1 MSQIPLDC
9 SMYFDRDCD
18 DYPVFLLELTHPDY
32 EGLLRLCSS
41 KVQRIGEWED
51 GTPQYGVMSTLGGTE
66 LNTYV
71 FVPMALTPPSQE
83 EDGAPTASLTVFR
96 TNELTVLLR
105 TFRTRIFVRMYQ
117 VSAKEPN
124 LVRADYPGFS
134 LSHVEIG
141 GATVDGTMGI
151 DMQETEPFPGPSY
164 SKKYFPGVHS

>member
-1 MSQIPLDC
+1 
-9 SMYFDRDCD
+9 MYFDRDCD
-18 DYPVFLLELTHPDY
+18 DYPIFLLELTHPEY
-32 EGLLRLCSS
+32 NGIERVCSS
-41 KVQRIGEWED
+41 KVERIGTWED
-51 GTPQYGVMSTLGGTE
+51 GTPKYGVRSTLGGAESHAYTF
-66 LNTYV
+66 L
-71 FVPMALTPPSQE
+71 PMALTPPSQE

-96 TNELTVLLR
+96 TPELVVLLR

-124 LVRADYPGFS
+124 FVRADYPGFS

-164 SKKYFPGVHS
+164 SKKFFPGVHS

>member
-1 MSQIPLDC
+1 
-9 SMYFDRDCD
+9 
-18 DYPVFLLELTHPDY
+18 
-32 EGLLRLCSS
+32 
-41 KVQRIGEWED
+41 
-51 GTPQYGVMSTLGGTE
+51 MSTLGGTE
-66 LNTYV
+66 LNPYI

-96 TNELTVLLR
+96 TNELVVLLR